1 MVRNSLYILES
12 LLIFFFV
19 GYAINSKA
27 DEPDKVLQ
35 KKNIIIYDLDPSESN
50 NHYEAIYYIDTDLNY
65 FKNLVLNPENHEKW
79 ISNIKSAENISE
91 INDSIIYT
99 YVIISVQSILKKEAV
114 VKTVIKK
121 QPHSRQTNIVQ
132 QIDTSLE
139 YDSRY
144 KRLKNFTAQWNIRE
158 VGEHKIEVKL
168 SFLGDKKDYPDFIDK
183 YLRSLFVKKIYKIA
197 YRSRKQAQQVFTN

>member
-1 MVRNSLYILES
+1 MIRSNLNILKL
-12 LLIFFFV
+12 LLIFFIT
-19 GYAINSKA
+19 GYAISAEA
-27 DEPDKVLQ
+27 DEPNKLLQ
-35 KKNIIIYDLDPSESN
+35 KNNIIIYDLDPSENN
-50 NHYEAIYYIDTDLNY
+50 NHYKAIYYIDTDLNH
-65 FKNLVLNPENHEKW
+65 FRNLVLNPKNHEHW
-79 ISNIKSAENISE
+79 ISNIKSAENISQ
-91 INDSIIYT
+91 INDSIIYS

-121 QPHSRQTNIVQ
+121 QPDNRQTYIIQ
-132 QIDTSLE
+132 QIDTSLV

-144 KRLKNFTAQWNIRE
+144 KRLKSFTAQWNIRE

-168 SFLGDKKDYPDFIDK
+168 SFLGTKKDYPDFIDR